1 MRLRKSKGP
10 VVANGDGTFS
20 ITLTADERATL
31 LGFVDQLRSIL
42 LSGPDDARL
51 RRLYPTAYHND
62 PEHDAEYQGYMRDE
76 LSQSRMAS
84 ISVVEEVLGSE
95 EPISEAQLHA
105 FMTVLN
111 NLRLV
116 LGTLLD
122 VGEEDDEPEEDDP
135 SFGQWQ
141 LYSYLGWLLEWTVS
155 ALTE

>member
-1 MRLRKSKGP
+1 MRLRKQKGP
-10 VVANGDGTFS
+10 VVANGGGTFS
-20 ITLTADERATL
+20 ISLTTDERATL
-31 LGFVDQLRSIL
+31 LGFVDQLKSIL
-42 LSGPDDARL
+42 MSGPDDTRL
-51 RRLYPTAYHND
+51 KRLYPTAYHDD
-62 PEHDAEYQGYMRDE
+62 PKHDAEYQGYMRDE

-84 ISVVEEVLGSE
+84 IAMVEEVLGSE
-95 EPISEAQLHA
+95 GPVSEAQLHA

-122 VGEEDDEPEEDDP
+122 VGEEDDEPHEDHP

>member
-1 MRLRKSKGP
+1 MRIRKAKGP
-10 VVANGDGTFS
+10 VVANTDGTFS
-20 ITLTADERATL
+20 ITLTVEERATL
-31 LGFVDQLRSIL
+31 LGFVDQLTTIL

-84 ISVVEEVLGSE
+84 IAVVQEVLASE
-95 EPISEAQLHA
+95 IPITESQLHA

-122 VGEEDDEPEEDDP
+122 VGEDDDEPSEVDP
-135 SFGQWQ
+135 DFGQWQ